1 MTKSPLYKEFQQMK
15 DTLTQTRS
23 GHRRKKLAEGAPGR
37 NGYTYR
43 PGYGVI
49 VLCAD
54 EPDQRAVY
62 ERLKREATVF
72 KVKRFS

>member
-1 MTKSPLYKEFQQMK
+1 MK

-23 GHRRKKLAEGAPGR
+23 DHRRKKTDKGTPGR

-62 ERLKREATVF
+62 ERLKREGYTLKVVTV
-72 KVKRFS
+72 